1 MENIKESVQNHWNG
15 QFSKEEVYQMMA
27 NVFLSDEEK
36 KRLKEEL
43 YDLRERILDQ
53 HASKQERRSALT
65 KQNDARLR
73 ALMGHAQAKEVL
85 HARLMCDAF
94 HFGVNHYYGKL
105 DYLVH
110 LDSVFAYGCMFI
122 NLVPKELQKDFL
134 IACYAH
140 DLLEDTRE
148 SYHDIK
154 RQFGLVVADLVY
166 SVTHGK
172 GKTRKEKA
180 SKEYYQGIKDV
191 PYADLLKICD
201 RLSNYDFS
209 LRQVNLSKLKMYAGE
224 YERFEDSLYDPV
236 KYDAWTLLSHYNRRA
251 KDILTLHKSNQCNGN

>member
-1 MENIKESVQNHWNG
+1 MENIKESVQNHWSG
-15 QFSKEEVYQMMA
+15 QFSKEEIYQMMA
-27 NVFLSDEEK
+27 TVFLSEEEK
-36 KRLKEEL
+36 KKM
-43 YDLRERILDQ
+43 
-53 HASKQERRSALT
+53 K
-65 KQNDARLR
+65 
-73 ALMGHAQAKEVL
+73 

-94 HFGVNHYYGKL
+94 HFGVNHYYGKF

-122 NLVPKELQKDFL
+122 HLVPEELQKDFL

-154 RQFGLVVADLVY
+154 EQFGLVVADLVY
-166 SVTHGK
+166 AVTHGK

-209 LRQVNLSKLKMYAGE
+209 LRQINYSKLEMYVGE
-224 YERFEDSLYDPV
+224 YESFEDALYDPA

-251 KDILTLHKSNQCNGN
+251 KDILTLQKHNQSYGN